1 MLVTDAQGALT
12 SSTVTL
18 DELAHVAGASS
29 NIQLQLAAKLGM
41 KEASSAFQSIITAD
55 SLPLS
60 SVMGLVTHVIL
71 ADAQATAMPTR
82 IADLEARTIVA
93 THHVVF
99 VSTVDSVNMT
109 APLVYH

>member
-1 MLVTDAQGALT
+1 MAWLGSTDTGTTQDVRKHVASHISSHTAPSSVLVTDAKGALS

-29 NIQLQLAAKLGM
+29 NIELQLAAKLGM

-60 SVMGLVTHVIL
+60 SVMGLLTHVIL
-71 ADAQATAMPTR
+71 TDARGAAM
-82 IADLEARTIVA
+82 A
-93 THHVVF
+93 
-99 VSTVDSVNMT
+99 S
-109 APLVYH
+109 